1 MKSASAIYENEEER
15 RATLAPLLRDILAV
29 NIQTILNKD
38 KTNPDGVV
46 EMAVALPFLIFLEED
61 KNELGVVARTHRHKL
76 ACPLPVV
83 GLRTRYA
90 QFFIAL

>member
-15 RATLAPLLRDILAV
+15 RATLAPLLCDTLAV

-46 EMAVALPFLIFLEED
+46 EMA
-61 KNELGVVARTHRHKL
+61 
-76 ACPLPVV
+76 
-83 GLRTRYA
+83 
-90 QFFIAL
+90 